1 MSRSRVKSAL
11 KLSASPM
18 ARTREGIVKRITHD
32 IATLIIQNEQAF
44 PLSDRLLALEGLIL
58 YCSEQAKRD
67 LDELRQIRA
76 AKQRIEQG
84 TTP

>member
-44 PLSDRLLALEGLIL
+44 PLSDRVLALEGLVL
-58 YCSEQAKRD
+58 HCSTQCKLD
-67 LDELRQIRA
+67 LDKLREIRA
-76 AKQRIEQG
+76 AQRTVEQG